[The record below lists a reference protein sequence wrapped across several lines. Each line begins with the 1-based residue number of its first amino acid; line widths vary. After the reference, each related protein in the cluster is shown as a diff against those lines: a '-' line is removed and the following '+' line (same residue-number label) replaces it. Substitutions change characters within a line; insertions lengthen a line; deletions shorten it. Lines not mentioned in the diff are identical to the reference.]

1 MTQSATQKVKV
12 TNRLGLHARPAML
25 LAETA
30 QRFGS
35 DVTVQR
41 TDQDAGVDAKSIMQI
56 MMLAA
61 TAGTEL
67 IIAANGNDADA
78 AVQELAALVKAGF
91 DEA

>member
-1 MTQSATQKVKV
+1 
-12 TNRLGLHARPAML
+12 
-25 LAETA
+25 
-30 QRFGS
+30 
-35 DVTVQR
+35 
-41 TDQDAGVDAKSIMQI
+41 MQI

-67 IIAANGNDADA
+67 IIAASGNDADA

>member
-1 MTQSATQKVKV
+1 
-12 TNRLGLHARPAML
+12 
-25 LAETA
+25 
-30 QRFGS
+30 
-35 DVTVQR
+35 
-41 TDQDAGVDAKSIMQI
+41 MQI